1 MDNTHLIV
9 DFINLLRPE
18 RSVYIRSDSMWFNSV
33 KTVVDYVYNEGI

>member
-18 RSVYIRSDSMWFNSV
+18 RSIYIRIIHMWFNSV
-33 KTVVDYVYNEGI
+33 KTVG